1 MLAKMGNG
9 IYCEVET
16 YTCELAPDER
26 LFRDSREKLNYL
38 KGTQRRLLLLAKQ
51 LAHYGRN
58 PLGGAMCKE
67 IEARMYQQMLLASR
81 NHIELSAMVDTY
93 NRMLEDSEATASG
106 PQSQQSSS
114 LADWEEVVEMAK
126 MPVESVPTRSPARSS
141 SSYETPFKSIYMVP
155 KATAPADDADSRRS
169 HKTFPQQMTPPIEE
183 IVELRESLKLIEQ
196 SPLFTTTP
204 TFKAAKA
211 PALGAGVA
219 GVAGLR
225 LPKSLP

>member
-9 IYCEVET
+9 IFCEVET
-16 YTCELAPDER
+16 YTCELTPDER
-26 LFRDSREKLNYL
+26 LFRDSREKLKYL
-38 KGTQRRLLLLAKQ
+38 KGSQRRLMLMARQ
-51 LAHYGRN
+51 LVHYGRN
-58 PLGGAMCKE
+58 PLGGPMCKE
-67 IEARMYQQMLLASR
+67 IESRLYQQALLASR
-81 NHIELSAMVDTY
+81 THIELSAMVDTY
-93 NRMLEDSEATASG
+93 NRMLENSEDTTSS

-126 MPVESVPTRSPARSS
+126 IPVESMPTRSPARTS

-155 KATAPADDADSRRS
+155 KATASVDTHDHRS

-183 IVELRESLKLIEQ
+183 IAVLRESLRLIEQ

-211 PALGAGVA
+211 PVLGAA
-219 GVAGLR
+219 VAGLR